1 MNIEKLG
8 QSSTATGSSNSIHH
22 VGNAVANYLETDSGL
37 ELNNNVAARKK
48 RQKQPYRK
56 IP

>member
-22 VGNAVANYLETDSGL
+22 VGNAVANYLEIDSGL